1 MFVKKIEYRNKF
13 LSNLLILIGLF
24 SMGDCCI
31 AGNGQICHGFFLLL
45 EYKYFHLAHLFGIKI
60 VYLS

>member
-31 AGNGQICHGFFLLL
+31 AGNGQICHGFLLLL
-45 EYKYFHLAHLFGIKI
+45 E
-60 VYLS
+60 